1 MYSSRHLPKSPRSSR
16 SGQAARVVSR
26 AASDAGSAVT
36 EFALLALPLC
46 IMTISATNYAVNV
59 YNDNLMRAGAISAA
73 RFASLADTSAE
84 EASEY
89 ARRLCL
95 PQSIPRRASCVVDIT
110 SGASPLAVAQ
120 FSYQPLSLLVYQPE
134 AVIIRV
140 STALETPKR

>member
-1 MYSSRHLPKSPRSSR
+1 MAFLSRRLPKLPRSNR
-16 SGQAARVVSR
+16 RT
-26 AASDAGSAVT
+26 ASDSGSAVA

-46 IMTISATNYAVNV
+46 IMTISATNYAINV
-59 YNDNLMRAGAISAA
+59 YSDKLLRAGAISAA

-84 EASEY
+84 EAQAF

-95 PQSIPRRASCVVDIT
+95 SQSMAVQASCLVEIT
-110 SGASPLAVAQ
+110 TDAKPVAVAQ

-134 AVIIRV
+134 VVNISV